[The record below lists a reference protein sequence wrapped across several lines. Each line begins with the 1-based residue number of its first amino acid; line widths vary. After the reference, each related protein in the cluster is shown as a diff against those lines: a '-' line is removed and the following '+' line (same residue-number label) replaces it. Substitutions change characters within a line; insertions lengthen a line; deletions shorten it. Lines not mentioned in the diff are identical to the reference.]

1 MLVWISLLVILKM
14 IVWGIYIFIA
24 IMFTVLLIVVIL
36 YVRKV
41 LAEPVDDS
49 IELEIWGGSDQ
60 ETTEISSDYA
70 MVREGL
76 P

>member
-1 MLVWISLLVILKM
+1 MM
-14 IVWGIYIFIA
+14 I
-24 IMFTVLLIVVIL
+24 VLLIFLIL

-41 LAEPVDDS
+41 LAEPVDNS